1 MSQPLGSGTFATT
14 YLCRLKNDQSC
25 ILACKLM
32 NKTKIANIIHDLNY
46 LIHRVKDEVASWK

>member
-14 YLCRLKNDQSC
+14 YLCRLKNDQSQ

-32 NKTKIANIIHDLNY
+32 NKNQISNIINDLNY
-46 LIHRVKDEVASWK
+46 LINRVKD